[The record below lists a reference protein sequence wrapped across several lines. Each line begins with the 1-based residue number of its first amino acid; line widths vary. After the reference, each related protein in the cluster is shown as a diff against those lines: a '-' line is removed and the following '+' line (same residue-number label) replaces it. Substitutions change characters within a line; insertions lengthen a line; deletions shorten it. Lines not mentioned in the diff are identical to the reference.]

1 MSPEILSD
9 LQWTGPRGE
18 GAVAGEIRYL
28 RYLWQVR
35 LLRSRESFSIKMR
48 WAVI

>member
-9 LQWTGPRGE
+9 LRWTGPRGP
-18 GAVAGEIRYL
+18 GAAAGELRYL
-28 RYLWQVR
+28 RYLRQVR
-35 LLRSRESFSIKMR
+35 LLRSQESFSIKMR